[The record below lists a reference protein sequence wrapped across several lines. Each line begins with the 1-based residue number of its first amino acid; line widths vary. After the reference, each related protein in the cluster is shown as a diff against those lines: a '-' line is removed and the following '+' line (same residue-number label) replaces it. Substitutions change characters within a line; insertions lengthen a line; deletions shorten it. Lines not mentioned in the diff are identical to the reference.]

1 MNGIDIY
8 TKFKKSISNY
18 LAWFKFIQLSKK
30 NKKNDWVKDMLI
42 NVATKDTYIT
52 RATIKNRFIE
62 LT

>member
-18 LAWFKFIQLSKK
+18 LAWFKFMQLSKE
-30 NKKNDWVKDMLI
+30 NKKSDLVKGMII
-42 NVATKDTYIT
+42 NMVTKDTYII
-52 RATIKNRFIE
+52 RVTIRKRFDE